1 MKISIK
7 RYIGNVF
14 FDILPSSSYW
24 LKRHIARWMG
34 VQVSSEVKLNIGCKF
49 YGEGPI
55 IIEDDTWVGPNVFF
69 YTASDSGIFIGKN
82 CDIAPDVRF
91 VCGSHNIGNRERR
104 AGAGTAGDIQVLDG
118 CWVGFGSKIFP
129 SLIGNASIIAAGSV
143 VLENIDS
150 NTLAGGV
157 PAKRIREL

>member
-1 MKISIK
+1 M
-7 RYIGNVF
+7 F
-14 FDILPSSSYW
+14 
-24 LKRHIARWMG
+24 
-34 VQVSSEVKLNIGCKF
+34 
-49 YGEGPI
+49 
-55 IIEDDTWVGPNVFF
+55 FF

-150 NTLAGGV
+150 NTLAGGSSCQKN
-157 PAKRIREL
+157 KRIVGK

>member
-69 YTASDSGIFIGKN
+69 LY
-82 CDIAPDVRF
+82 C
-91 VCGSHNIGNRERR
+91 
-104 AGAGTAGDIQVLDG
+104 
-118 CWVGFGSKIFP
+118 
-129 SLIGNASIIAAGSV
+129 
-143 VLENIDS
+143 
-150 NTLAGGV
+150 
-157 PAKRIREL
+157 